1 MLFKSIPFQTRP
13 WCPQSSWQHVASWWE
28 SWLLAGTLTVV
39 VMIGSDAGTGYSAA
53 RIELE
58 TKVRECFIMGHP
70 SYELTNI
77 LYLLSLVILPL
88 FLIG

>member
-28 SWLLAGTLTVV
+28 SWLLAGTLSVV
-39 VMIGSDAGTGYSAA
+39 VMIGSDVGTGYSAA

-58 TKVRECFIMGHP
+58 TKVREVFKMPEEGP
-70 SYELTNI
+70 N
-77 LYLLSLVILPL
+77 
-88 FLIG
+88 